1 MKKNELNKYLAFV
14 NIAFQMGIII
24 AGGVFLGIWLDGKFP
39 NKYSAFTISLSL
51 LGVFIA
57 LYQVYRGVIKMSK
70 EDEKD
75 EKWFIGFPKEI
86 ASVYN

>member
-1 MKKNELNKYLAFV
+1 MKKDNLNKYLVFV

-24 AGGVFLGIWLDGKFP
+24 AGGVLLGIWLDGKFP

-57 LYQVYRGVIKMSK
+57 LYQVYRSVVKISE
-70 EDEKD
+70 EDNNKYEK
-75 EKWFIGFPKEI
+75 
-86 ASVYN
+86 